1 MLIFK
6 NILGDQLLTWN
17 GAMMSNKTFS
27 EIEQIADA
35 STGEI
40 ELVIRTWL
48 VHIYFLVKA
57 QKFNC
62 VF

>member
-1 MLIFK
+1 MLISK

-48 VHIYFLVKA
+48 VHTTF
-57 QKFNC
+57 
-62 VF
+62 